1 MWLSHRETV
10 PFLHALF
17 PPQPSQGRTGLQRR
31 VMSPMGM
38 NFNMPDELMEKPP
51 ESLSMAFEKLAR
63 LTDSSVEQTG
73 LRRAVNEAVA
83 SAPGDVES
91 HWSRWLLDAGRATGL
106 KIDEFTASVESAYD
120 LAASGMALLTWDVA
134 SQKFLLLQ
142 RDDRGRVQSV
152 WCDAEVTAPKISP
165 DELVRV
171 LADNNPDRSLHW
183 IAVGASSL
191 YHDEN
196 SSGQSAPPGQGD
208 DHNSLA
214 HHPTPLARFWQ
225 MLRPEFSD
233 IGILLVLG
241 LVVGLLATAVPIA
254 GQQLVRTVMFGTLYQ
269 PVIVLSLMLLLFLS
283 FMGALQALTVFVVEL
298 IQQRLFARTVADL
311 ALRLPRAD
319 WAALRAANGPELV
332 NRFLEIATVQ
342 KIVAGLLVDG
352 LALVLTTVIG
362 MTLLAFYHPFL
373 LGYDLLLLVLLVFVV
388 LVLGRGGTRTAIRE
402 SIEKYRITGW
412 LEEVARCPLAFRLA
426 GGAEFALARADRL
439 TAGYLAARHAHF
451 RVLLRQILSL
461 FVIQALASTT
471 LLGLGGYL
479 VMHEQLTLGQLV
491 AAELIVTMIVGSFA
505 KLAKHI
511 EGYFDLMAAMD
522 KLGYLNDL
530 PLERGG
536 HSLRVLSDAPL
547 AELRA
552 VRFLPWCEEI
562 HGAKARSGEVVSLC
576 IEAGQHVA
584 VLGGSGS
591 GKSHLANMLY
601 GLEASTD
608 GRVLL
613 GGCDV
618 RELTPEVLRRH
629 VALIRTVEVI
639 PGTLEENVHFGRYD
653 VDAAQIREALSTVAL
668 YDEVALL
675 SDGLQTALTC
685 DGAPLSGSQQVRLM
699 IARAVAGRPKLLVI
713 DGLLDRL
720 PDDLLDPLLS
730 NLQSGRA
737 TSTLL
742 VLTGRQDVARRLPR
756 TVKLVQHLA
765 LADAHSSHS
774 PLGH

>member
-1 MWLSHRETV
+1 
-10 PFLHALF
+10 
-17 PPQPSQGRTGLQRR
+17 
-31 VMSPMGM
+31 MS
-38 NFNMPDELMEKPP
+38 DELTETPP
-51 ESLSMAFEKLAR
+51 ESLSVAFERLVR
-63 LTDSSVEQTG
+63 LTESSVEQTS
-73 LRRAVNEAVA
+73 LRRAINEAVVA
-83 SAPGDVES
+83 APGNVET
-91 HWSRWLLDAGRATGL
+91 HWSRWFLDAGRAVGL
-106 KIDEFTASVESAYD
+106 KIDEFAASVDAAHD
-120 LAASGMALLTWDVA
+120 LAASGVTLLTWHA
-134 SQKFLLLQ
+134 TSQRFLLLT
-142 RDDRGRVQSV
+142 RNDRGRVQSI
-152 WCDAEVTAPKISP
+152 WCDADVAASTISP
-165 DELVRV
+165 HKLARV
-171 LADNNPDRSLHW
+171 LTNNDRARSLDW
-183 IAVGASSL
+183 IAVGTSAL
-191 YHDEN
+191 HDEDR
-196 SSGQSAPPGQGD
+196 SA
-208 DHNSLA
+208 A
-214 HHPTPLARFWQ
+214 HPARHEYHSHSHHSTPLARFWQ

-233 IGILLVLG
+233 IGVLLMLTLAVA
-241 LVVGLLATAVPIA
+241 LLATAVPIA

-269 PVIVLSLMLLLFLS
+269 PVIILSMMLLLFLG
-283 FMGALQALTVFVVEL
+283 FMGALQALNVFVVEL

-311 ALRLPRAD
+311 SLRLPRAD
-319 WAALRAANGPELV
+319 FAALRDANGPELI

-342 KIVAGLLVDG
+342 KVVAGLLVDG
-352 LALVLTTVIG
+352 LALVLTTIIG
-362 MTLLAFYHPFL
+362 MALLAFYHPFL

-402 SIEKYRITGW
+402 SIEKYRVVAW

-426 GGAEFALARADRL
+426 GGANFALARADRL
-439 TAGYLAARHAHF
+439 TAGYLHARRAHF
-451 RVLLRQILSL
+451 RVLMRQILSL
-461 FVIQALASTT
+461 FAIQALASTT

-522 KLGYLNDL
+522 KLGHVIDL
-530 PLERGG
+530 PQERGG
-536 HSLRVLSDAPL
+536 HSLRVLPDAPL

-552 VRFLPWCEEI
+552 VRFLPWCQEI
-562 HGAKARSGEVVSLC
+562 HGANARTGEVVSLC
-576 IEAGQHVA
+576 IESGQHVA
-584 VLGGSGS
+584 ILGDSGS
-591 GKSHLANMLY
+591 GKSHLADMLY

-639 PGTLEENVHFGRYD
+639 PGTLEENVHLGRSD
-653 VDAAQIREALSTVAL
+653 VDAAQIREALRTAAL
-668 YDEVALL
+668 HDEVATL
-675 SDGLQTALTC
+675 SDGLQTALTY

-774 PLGH
+774 PIDH